1 MTKNLF
7 ERKINS
13 KEHFLDK
20 NNNIIK
26 IINLIKSAS
35 NLNR

>member
-7 ERKINS
+7 ERKLNS

-20 NNNIIK
+20 NNNVIK
-26 IINLIKSAS
+26 IINLIKSS
-35 NLNR
+35 LNLNR